1 MMLDSLQPGE
11 NPAFEVVIGY
21 KDKNAVEQ
29 HCGKRIASFSRWN
42 SQRKSWMFSDPQS
55 LEDFSHLVNGLNYT
69 GIAPPQISKIAC

>member
-21 KDKNAVEQ
+21 KDKNGVEQ

-42 SQRKSWMFSDPQS
+42 AQRKSWMFTDPQS
-55 LEDFSHLVNGLNYT
+55 LEDFSHLVNGLNYAW
-69 GIAPPQISKIAC
+69 IKPPQISKIAC

>member
-29 HCGKRIASFSRWN
+29 HCGKRLASFSRWN
-42 SQRKSWMFSDPQS
+42 SQRKSWMFSDPQ
-55 LEDFSHLVNGLNYT
+55 
-69 GIAPPQISKIAC
+69 

>member
-21 KDKNAVEQ
+21 KDKNAIEQ

-42 SQRKSWMFSDPQS
+42 AQRKSWMFMNPQS
-55 LEDFSHLVNGLNYT
+55 LEDFSHLVNAGGHT
-69 GIAPPQISKIAC
+69 WIKPPQISKIAC